1 MRSYEVMF
9 IVIPTVSDEELD
21 KLVAQME
28 GAVTAAGGE
37 VLSADRLG
45 KRKLAYRIARCEEG
59 FYILLNIRGTGEM
72 VKELER
78 RLKVTDSVIRFVTV
92 RVDEALKRVEKAK
105 AARLKKARK
114 RSPGAQPE
122 ATAPAI

>member
-1 MRSYEVMF
+1 MRSYELMF
-9 IVIPTVSDEELD
+9 IVVPTVTDEELE

-28 GAVTAAGGE
+28 GAVTTAGGE

-45 KRKLAYRIARCEEG
+45 KRKLAYPIARFEEG
-59 FYILLNIRGTGEM
+59 FYVLLNIRGTGELI
-72 VKELER
+72 KELER

-92 RVDEALKRVEKAK
+92 RVDKVLKRVEKTK

-114 RSPGAQPE
+114 RSASTQPE
-122 ATAPAI
+122 TPAPAI